1 MGPSDSRFS
10 MLSRSSV
17 MSRWL
22 VVSGITLVL
31 YVAAFSVPFFLGNH
45 YASPQLTWTDMVGER
60 LDIAIVY
67 TMVIVG
73 LFGLYYF
80 GYRTLA
86 AFPSLPPWAIYV
98 PPVTFALALL
108 SIYPPGGW
116 DLFLYISQ
124 GRLYSLNHLNPFL
137 VTPQDAPFDLFFSY
151 ASWWPYPS
159 TYGPAWQMMAGVV
172 SLLGGENLWLSMLV
186 FKVMVTVFF
195 FASVVLVY
203 LILSRQRPEVRHL
216 GAFLLAWNPL
226 LLYEI
231 AGNGHNDI
239 VMAFFTLLS
248 LYFLFQR
255 RLLWTLPLLAVS
267 MLIKYSSAILFPGVL
282 WHIWWT
288 GKGIRQRLF
297 WAGGGL
303 VLAAAVVFLFARPFG
318 SAYSIYALF
327 GLEELYRESPATLLY
342 LALLGNFSSYDA
354 TNIVKAAVVLVLG
367 TLYAFEGRRLMKTT
381 EGDGWGSLLRFAFQV
396 TFFFLLL
403 IPRFHPWF
411 VTSLLA
417 LGVLMVGMEP
427 MNRAILLTFT
437 AFLSHIVEYFVMAVY
452 GDRLNYFALEIMA
465 TSLIF
470 APPLIYWQY
479 YRVHSQRAVLADL
492 DHTIAVREAEIGR
505 LKSGQSRRSTKKR
518 AK

>member
-1 MGPSDSRFS
+1 
-10 MLSRSSV
+10 

-22 VVSGITLVL
+22 VVSGITLAI
-31 YVAAFSVPFFLGNH
+31 YVAAFSVPFFLGKHFTN
-45 YASPQLTWTDMVGER
+45 PQLTWVSMVGER

-67 TMVIVG
+67 TTVIVG
-73 LFGLYYF
+73 LFALYYI
-80 GYRTLA
+80 GYKTLA
-86 AFPSLPPWAIYV
+86 SFPSLPPWAIYV
-98 PPVTFALALL
+98 PPVAFALALL

-137 VTPQDAPFDLFFSY
+137 VSPQDAPADLFFSY

-159 TYGPAWQMMAGVV
+159 TYGPAWQMIAAMA
-172 SLLGGENLWLSMLV
+172 SLLGGESLWLSMLV

-195 FASVVLVY
+195 FAAVALVY
-203 LILSRQRPEVRHL
+203 LILSRHRPEVRHL

-239 VMAFFTLLS
+239 VMVFFTLLS

-255 RLLWTLPLLAVS
+255 RLLLPLPLLAVS
-267 MLIKYSSAILFPGVL
+267 ALVKYSSAMLVPGILL
-282 WHIWWT
+282 LMWWT
-288 GKGIRQRLF
+288 GKGIRQKLS
-297 WAGGGL
+297 WIAGGL
-303 VLAAAVVFLFARPFG
+303 VLAASVAFLFARPFG

-342 LALLGNFSSYDA
+342 LALLGDFSHYDA
-354 TNIVKAAVVLVLG
+354 TNIVKATVVLVLG
-367 TLYAFEGRRLMKTT
+367 TLYVFEGLRYMKTNGVD
-381 EGDGWGSLLRFAFQV
+381 ERGSLLRFAFQV

-411 VTSLLA
+411 VASLLA
-417 LGVLMVGMEP
+417 LGVLMVGSEH
-427 MNRAILLTFT
+427 MNRAILMTFT

-452 GDRLNYFALEIMA
+452 GDRLNYFTLELMA

-479 YRVHSQRAVLADL
+479 HRVRNRRAVLVDL

-505 LKSGQSRRSTKKR
+505 LEAGQSRRSANKR